1 MIIRQQPIPQ
11 DTGGG
16 SIAAVART
24 NQYLLGGRRD
34 RSRCARD
41 VVSLVDAY
49 PSPKTVVDNN
59 IDTRGHN
66 RIVSELRNGA
76 STAISYKFCSC
87 HRLS

>member
-24 NQYLLGGRRD
+24 NQFGGRRD

-41 VVSLVDAY
+41 VVSSVDAY

-76 STAISYKFCSC
+76 SAAISYKFCSC
-87 HRLS
+87 HRSS